1 MKFRPP
7 AIGFYILFPIE
18 GDAIIFPVP
27 KFEKKRMKST
37 ISVILIHELFFY

>member
-18 GDAIIFPVP
+18 GDAIIFPVLE
-27 KFEKKRMKST
+27 FEK
-37 ISVILIHELFFY
+37 